1 MYILYTHAHTHVFA
15 IYMAPGVTN
24 PTHLLLFFL
33 FFLNRPFVLF
43 KSFQTD
49 LLTIASSVSDR
60 SRLCHDHKTISF
72 TSIVASHLTNQVAA
86 LGTQTFQYNN
96 TVSQYGKISKR
107 PLKSHIQHIIAGLT
121 VQECLH
127 WQPLNTSIDSHLV
140 ISTEQFPE
148 LLT

>member
-24 PTHLLLFFL
+24 PTHLLLFF

-86 LGTQTFQYNN
+86 LGTQTF
-96 TVSQYGKISKR
+96 
-107 PLKSHIQHIIAGLT
+107 
-121 VQECLH
+121 
-127 WQPLNTSIDSHLV
+127 
-140 ISTEQFPE
+140 
-148 LLT
+148 